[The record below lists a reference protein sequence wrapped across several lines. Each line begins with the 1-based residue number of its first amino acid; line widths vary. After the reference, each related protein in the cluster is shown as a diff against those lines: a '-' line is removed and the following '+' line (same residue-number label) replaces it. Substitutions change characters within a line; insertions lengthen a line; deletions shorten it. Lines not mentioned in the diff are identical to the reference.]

1 MRVIKA
7 LILSLPTIGLLNGVV
22 GTVALSAIATSAAYA
37 AKAADKQVS
46 SKVGKPLQE
55 ALALAQSGKSKD
67 AMAKVQEASAVSG
80 KTAYDD
86 FKINEI
92 KAFVAVKLG
101 DLSTA
106 AKAYEATLQS
116 GELPADQMKERT
128 KQLANLY
135 YNLANYPKAIQYGSQ
150 YLKDAGSDVST
161 AVIVAQAYYQQKDYA
176 RASEATQSLI
186 HAANQSGQTVQ
197 ESWLQVLMN
206 CQVNL
211 GKDDDAAATLEQ
223 LVAKY
228 PSKQYW
234 SQLLNYA
241 QTRGASSDRKNL
253 EFYRLKMV
261 NGLLKDNEYAQMA
274 ELAMALGF
282 PGDAKSVLDKGF
294 NEKVLG
300 VGPSKDRETRLMN
313 LAQTNSA
320 ADQKSLP
327 AFEKEAMAA
336 ASGDSDVKLGQA
348 YLSYGESAKAI
359 EAIKRGLK
367 KGNVK
372 VVDEANLQL
381 GQAYL
386 NSKQVNEAIS
396 AFKAVPADSKL
407 ASIAKLWALYA
418 AGKK

>member
-7 LILSLPTIGLLNGVV
+7 LILSLPTIGLLSGGVV
-22 GTVALSAIATSAAYA
+22 GTVAFNTIATSAAYA
-37 AKAADKQVS
+37 KTAEKQVS

-55 ALALAQSGKSKD
+55 ALTLAQSGKPKD
-67 AMAKVQEASAVSG
+67 AMAKVQEAAAVSG
-80 KTAYDD
+80 KTAFDD

-92 KAFVAVKLG
+92 RAFVAVKLG
-101 DLSTA
+101 DYATA
-106 AKAYEATLQS
+106 AKAYEASLQS
-116 GELPADQMKERT
+116 GELPADQAKERS

-135 YNLANYPKAIQYGSQ
+135 YNLANYSKAIQYGNQ
-150 YLKDAGSDVST
+150 YLKDAGGDIST
-161 AVIVAQAYYQQKDYA
+161 AVIVAQSYYQQKDYA
-176 RASEATQSLI
+176 HASVAAQDLI
-186 HAANQSGQTVQ
+186 RTANQSGQVVQ
-197 ESWLQVLMN
+197 ESWLQILMN

-234 SQLLNYA
+234 GQLLNYA

-253 EFYRLKMV
+253 EFYRLKLV

-294 NEKVLG
+294 NDKILG
-300 VGPSKDRETRLMN
+300 VGPSKDREARLMN
-313 LAQTNSA
+313 LAQTNSV

-327 AFEKEAMAA
+327 AFEKEAIAA
-336 ASGDSDVKLGQA
+336 ANGDSDVKLGEA
-348 YLSYGESAKAI
+348 YLSYGDHAKAI

-372 VVDEANLQL
+372 VVDEAHLQL
-381 GQAYL
+381 GLAYL
-386 NSKQVNEAIS
+386 NAKQINEAIS
-396 AFKAVPADSKL
+396 SFKAVPADSKL
-407 ASIAKLWALYA
+407 ASIAKLWSIYA